1 MLVFNTYLLISGHIR
16 GHGSGHLGH
25 GGQYTAL
32 GHAFGLD
39 EQEDGALVLLALL
52 VLSVLLVLLL
62 SCALDEVGVGSVGLA
77 VATTMVGDSAGGG
90 GMGVGG
96 VLMTRTHLGVLD
108 VLSVLSSLLSA
119 FAGHVDDAKVS

>member
-16 GHGSGHLGH
+16 GHGAGHFGH

-39 EQEDGALVLLALL
+39 EQVDGALVLLALL
-52 VLSVLLVLLL
+52 VLSVLRVLLL
-62 SCALDEVGVGSVGLA
+62 SCALDEVGVGSVGLV

-90 GMGVGG
+90 GVGAGG
-96 VLMTRTHLGVLD
+96 VLMTRTHLGVLS
-108 VLSVLSSLLSA
+108 VLSVLSWLLSV